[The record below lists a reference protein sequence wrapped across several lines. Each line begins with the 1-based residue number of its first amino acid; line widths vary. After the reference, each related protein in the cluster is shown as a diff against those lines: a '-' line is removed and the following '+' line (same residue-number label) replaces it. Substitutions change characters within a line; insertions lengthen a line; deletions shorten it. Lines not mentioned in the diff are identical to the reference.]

1 MLVLFGEEF
10 FTLEEVVL
18 KSGYQRGT
26 LYNLTNAGIISPPV
40 RGLDNSVYP
49 SQGLYKKVVF
59 EELLFYQSQK
69 LLGKTKREISLQ
81 LRTERINNESQ
92 LPLLET
98 RG

>member
-10 FTLEEVVL
+10 FTLDEVVS

-81 LRTERINNESQ
+81 LRTERTSNESQ